1 MDMRLL
7 VGRNLRRARKAKG
20 LTQEQLSERTGVA
33 QQHLSELERGNGNP
47 TVVTLYEL
55 AQVLDVTV
63 VMLVSPDGDVDG
75 AEPIPVP
82 D

>member
-33 QQHLSELERGNGNP
+33 QQHLSELERGHGNP
-47 TVVTLYEL
+47 TV
-55 AQVLDVTV
+55 A
-63 VMLVSPDGDVDG
+63 
-75 AEPIPVP
+75 
-82 D
+82 

>member
-33 QQHLSELERGNGNP
+33 QQHLSELERGHGNP

-63 VMLVSPDGDVDG
+63 VMLVSPDDEDG
-75 AEPIPVP
+75 APIAT
-82 D
+82 